1 MFAVRLARNG
11 VLAGMTN
18 DQFEHHAY
26 RMSTEPSY
34 QAGYRSGFAGEATP
48 RHIGVLLEP
57 VAWAHGWRVG
67 VTEAT
72 DKVETIADSMR
83 SKGTKGSPLDVTAH
97 LPRVLRRSYAEG
109 RRAG

>member
-18 DQFEHHAY
+18 DQFERHAS

-34 QAGYRSGFAGEATP
+34 QAGYRSGLAGEATP
-48 RHIGVLLEP
+48 RHTGVLLEP

-67 VTEAT
+67 VTEAA
-72 DKVETIADSMR
+72 DKAETIADWMR
-83 SKGTKGSPLDVTAH
+83 SKDTEGSPLDVTAQS
-97 LPRVLRRSYAEG
+97 PRVLRRRPEG
-109 RRAG
+109 RGAR